1 MFGGAA
7 CVGNV
12 ATQTVSGTLFSER
25 RSVRAYL
32 PTPVDDALLHAVL
45 AQARL
50 APSGANLQPGAFVQV
65 RGAVREALSTDLVD
79 AWRHGRDEA
88 EDYSYFPKPMPHT
101 LRRRQ
106 VAAAQALYGA
116 LGVARDDREG
126 RDAQFARNFRFF
138 DAPVALIVTMP
149 HDMGSG
155 CYMDLGMTLYGLML
169 AAQAK
174 GLSSCAIGA
183 MASYPNLIRGHL
195 GLDASSH
202 IVCGIALGYAAPD
215 APVNQTHTT
224 RCALDEYFKV
234 VG

>member
-1 MFGGAA
+1 MSAFLGLAKG
-7 CVGNV
+7 
-12 ATQTVSGTLFSER
+12 R
-25 RSVRAYL
+25 RSIRAVL
-32 PTPVDDALLHAVL
+32 PTPVSESLWFEVL
-45 AQARL
+45 TQARL
-50 APSGANLQPGAFVQV
+50 APSGANLQPGSFVQV
-65 RGAVREALSTDLVD
+65 RGAVREALTADLLD
-79 AWRHGRDEA
+79 AWQHGRAEA
-88 EDYSYFPKPMPHT
+88 EDYSYFPQPMPQT

-116 LGVARDDREG
+116 LGVARDDRAG

-174 GLSSCAIGA
+174 GLSTCAIGA
-183 MASYPNLIRGHL
+183 MASYPNLIRHHL
-195 GLDASSH
+195 GLDASTH
-202 IVCGIALGYAAPD
+202 IVCGIALGYADPE